1 MALSVDFDSS
11 LNPCCELFVSNL
23 RVFVTELQTM
33 YGRNQ
38 RWRQEERL
46 LLSPVTAALIGM
58 TVSVG
63 PCVGWRASG
72 LSEQVSEFNLSS
84 EPGEIRPRTSER

>member
-1 MALSVDFDSS
+1 LLS
-11 LNPCCELFVSNL
+11 
-23 RVFVTELQTM
+23 
-33 YGRNQ
+33 
-38 RWRQEERL
+38 
-46 LLSPVTAALIGM
+46 SPVTAALIGM

-84 EPGEIRPRTSER
+84 EPGEIRPRASER